1 MREERQR
8 KVRLCGVFVVKSKIS
23 RSTHAFFWFF
33 CFFSKTSFGFRASF
47 EFFLNNN
54 NNNTHVR
61 YIHRAI
67 VEKKRRREE
76 FLSLFLFL
84 LFSLWKRGACAFLVS
99 VVALFRSIDDEE
111 EF

>member
-1 MREERQR
+1 M
-8 KVRLCGVFVVKSKIS
+8 
-23 RSTHAFFWFF
+23 
-33 CFFSKTSFGFRASF
+33 
-47 EFFLNNN
+47 
-54 NNNTHVR
+54 R

>member
-1 MREERQR
+1 M
-8 KVRLCGVFVVKSKIS
+8 L
-23 RSTHAFFWFF
+23 FFWFF
-33 CFFSKTSFGFRASF
+33 CFFSKNVFWFSLSAF
-47 EFFLNNN
+47 EFFLNN

-99 VVALFRSIDDEE
+99 VVALFRSIDDDE